1 MALRLL
7 IAALVV
13 ANIGYWLWSLGASTE
28 VADREPQRLGQQIR
42 PELVELRRL
51 PAAAPNPPASA
62 AAADAP
68 TSGTPPAT
76 TP

>member
-7 IAALVV
+7 IAVLVV

-28 VADREPQRLGQQIR
+28 AADREPQRLGQQIR
-42 PELVELRRL
+42 PELVELRPL
-51 PAAAPNPPASA
+51 PAAAPTPPASA

-68 TSGTPPAT
+68 ASGTPSAT